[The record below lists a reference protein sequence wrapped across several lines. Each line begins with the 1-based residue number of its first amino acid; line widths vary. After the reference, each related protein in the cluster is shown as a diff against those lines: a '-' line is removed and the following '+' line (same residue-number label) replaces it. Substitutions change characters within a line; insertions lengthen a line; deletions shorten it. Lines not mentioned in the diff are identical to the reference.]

1 MTIKKKGYNLLIYKM
16 YLAYLSKPV
25 HAFTTPPT
33 TPSIMLTE
41 LILIISPLANP
52 RERKKTD
59 LY

>member
-1 MTIKKKGYNLLIYKM
+1 M